1 MLRREST
8 PIWFA
13 PIAALFLLFAMPSSA
28 QDRQSTP
35 ELNPPPFR
43 EELKALAA
51 RVLKRTD
58 KAKCHPNSC
67 TILVENFTIPSGS
80 TSLLGVELAD
90 SMSAELAA
98 SGTGIRVVDRSR
110 LRDYLVREHI
120 PSKDLSNLEAARWLG
135 SEFQANAILI
145 GTVEQLGDHWGL
157 STELL
162 NTSSEGAGPQEAIVF
177 SVPGPG
183 RSLTP
188 FEPYDD
194 EHNNAPDAVAPKSA
208 PARAGTNGVSIPECI
223 HCPPPL
229 YTRKASKAKFQGTV
243 VLMVKVTEE
252 GGAADIRIVKGVPFG
267 MNEEAVRTVS
277 KWKFK
282 PATRE
287 GKAMA
292 ISVPIEVTFR
302 TF

>member
-1 MLRREST
+1 MLRRERM
-8 PIWFA
+8 PGWFVA
-13 PIAALFLLFAMPSSA
+13 MAALSLLVVAPSFA
-28 QDRQSTP
+28 QDRQNTP

-43 EELKALAA
+43 EEFTTLAA
-51 RVLKRTD
+51 RVLKRAD

-67 TILVENFTIPSGS
+67 TVLVENFTSPSGS

-98 SGTGIRVVDRSR
+98 LGTGIRVVDRSR

-120 PSKDLSNLEAARWLG
+120 PSKDLINREAARWLG
-135 SEFQANAILI
+135 TEFQANAILI

-162 NTSSEGAGPQEAIVF
+162 NTSIEGAGPQEAIVF
-177 SVPGPG
+177 SVPDPE
-183 RSLTP
+183 RSFAP

-194 EHNNAPDAVAPKSA
+194 EHNRVPAAVAPTSA
-208 PARAGTNGVSIPECI
+208 PTRAGANGVSVPECI
-223 HCPPPL
+223 YCPPPL

-243 VLMVKVTEE
+243 VLMVNVTE
-252 GGAADIRIVKGVPFG
+252 GGVGTDIRIVKGVPFG

-282 PATRE
+282 PATRD
-287 GKAMA
+287 GKATA

-302 TF
+302 LY